1 MGFGVKALRNS
12 VFDAGFQC
20 PKVVNGAKS
29 GIENS
34 GFASSVVV
42 RQQTAHLAL
51 TISFFCG
58 LRELL
63 LHRRDKLIVGGLG
76 DDPVE
81 L

>member
-1 MGFGVKALRNS
+1 MVGTASDSTEHVHRRELKGIRSGV
-12 VFDAGFQC
+12 
-20 PKVVNGAKS
+20 
-29 GIENS
+29 ENS
-34 GFASSVVV
+34 AFSSSVVV

-51 TISFFCG
+51 TISYFCG

-63 LHRRDKLIVGGLG
+63 SHYRDKLIVGGLG